1 MNTTNVTNAEMS
13 KKAASMKAVDT
24 LIKAHPVEMVA
35 TPDVETPVTVTQSK
49 KKYQKKPQPTN
60 VVTSETTETS
70 ETSPPP
76 KRKYER
82 KPKVTTTSDPVP
94 DAGSATEAP
103 ASDAAPPKKK
113 YQRKPKVTAVPAE
126 PTTTDPLPDA
136 GSAADAAPPK
146 KKYQRKPKV
155 TAVPAESTTSDPVP
169 DAGSAVEA
177 PAADA
182 APPKKKYYRKPK
194 LTNTVIAA
202 DAATADSTLTN
213 SVSVTNAPDPSPC
226 ATTTAPELVSEE
238 IFAPPQQDVGKC
250 FESIHDIHTIQTFLL
265 YLIEIQMIPLDS
277 VPSILNTLLLKTKLS
292 IIDTEFPTPITK
304 HLIIS
309 ELHTHLP
316 NVPLEHPAHEVVY
329 NGRLMLLN
337 HLNQM
342 FDACDR
348 SFYAYM

>member
-13 KKAASMKAVDT
+13 KKAASMKAVET
-24 LIKAHPVEMVA
+24 LIKAHPVEM
-35 TPDVETPVTVTQSK
+35 TTTSDVETPATATGPK
-49 KKYQKKPQPTN
+49 KKYQKKTQPAN

-70 ETSPPP
+70 DTSPPP
-76 KRKYER
+76 KR
-82 KPKVTTTSDPVP
+82 
-94 DAGSATEAP
+94 
-103 ASDAAPPKKK
+103 K

-126 PTTTDPLPDA
+126 PTT
-136 GSAADAAPPK
+136 AAAAPTEQGPPPK
-146 KKYQRKPKV
+146 RKYQRKSKV

-177 PAADA
+177 PTTDA

-194 LTNTVIAA
+194 PTNTVITA
-202 DAATADSTLTN
+202 DAAAADSTLTN

-226 ATTTAPELVSEE
+226 TTTTAPELVSEE
-238 IFAPPQQDVGKC
+238 IFRPPQQDVGKC

-265 YLIEIQMIPLDS
+265 YLIEKQMIPLDS

-304 HLIIS
+304 HLILS
-309 ELHTHLP
+309 ELHAHLP